1 MDKFDIV
8 VVGGGLVGASLAA
21 CLRHLPLKIAII
33 EAKPQTI
40 PAENDNRIIALNYV
54 SRRIFEGMDIWQKI
68 APDAEPIKHIHVSNR
83 GHFGIA
89 RLPHDL
95 LNLPALGYVVRA
107 KHIGKGLNVGLD
119 STNMIAPAQV
129 IQITTQDDSVTV
141 EYQQQEHIHSL
152 STRLLIAADGAN
164 SQICQQ
170 LNIPIHSQNY
180 DQTAIVTNISV
191 DKPHQNIAYERF
203 TDTGPIALL
212 PIAEK
217 QYSLVWTVKHETV
230 DSIQQLDEAGF
241 LHTIQQQFG
250 WRAGRFIA
258 SEPRFAFPLSLSYSE
273 HLTTQRTIIMGN
285 AAHTLHPV
293 AGQGFNLGLRDVASL
308 AEVINKAWEHGQLDV
323 GLGSVLQT
331 YESYQTED
339 QKAVTWLTD
348 GLVQVFSNNFMPL
361 AAARNLGLL
370 SLDALPPVKKY
381 LMRQMT
387 GLNSYPS
394 RLARGRKMT

>member
-1 MDKFDIV
+1 MEQFDIV
-8 VVGGGLVGASLAA
+8 IVGGGLVGASLAA

-40 PAENDNRIIALNYV
+40 PAENDNRVIALNYV
-54 SRRIFEGMDIWQKI
+54 SRRIFEGMNIWQSI
-68 APDAEPIKHIHVSNR
+68 APHAEPIKHIHVSNR

-89 RLPHDL
+89 RLPHHL

-107 KHIGKGLNVGLD
+107 KHIGQGLHSGLSSSNV
-119 STNMIAPAQV
+119 IAPAQV
-129 IQITTQDDSVTV
+129 TQITTEDDGVTV
-141 EYQQQEHIHSL
+141 EYQQQNQTHSL
-152 STRLLIAADGAN
+152 STHLLIAADGAN

-170 LNIPIHSQNY
+170 LNIPIHHQDY
-180 DQTAIVTNISV
+180 AQTAIVTNLGV

-217 QYSLVWTVKHETV
+217 QYSLVWTVEHDTV
-230 DSIQQLDEAGF
+230 DSIRQLDDSAF
-241 LHTIQQQFG
+241 LNNIQQQFG

-258 SEPRFAFPLSLSYSE
+258 TEPRFTFPLSLSYAE
-273 HLTTQRTIIMGN
+273 HLTTQRTVIMGN

-308 AEVINKAWEHGQLDV
+308 AEAINKAWEHGQHDV
-323 GLGSVLQT
+323 GSDGLLQI
-331 YESYQTED
+331 YVSYQIDD
-339 QKAVTWLTD
+339 QKSVTWLTD
-348 GLVQVFSNNFMPL
+348 GLVQVFSNNSTPL

-370 SLDALPPVKKY
+370 AVDALPPVKKY
-381 LMRQMT
+381 IMRQMT
-387 GLNSYPS
+387 GLNSFPS
-394 RLARGRKMT
+394 NLARGRKIV